1 MMGSLEREFIKLQFS
16 AKVRMRTYKKLVR
29 FLENSMSLAQALDVM
44 HLHAT
49 EDGRKP
55 NSATA
60 VVLDH
65 WRRAVRNGK
74 PFGTAIQGWVPES
87 DRLVI
92 EGGDRHGKLVV
103 ALGKAILIAES
114 SRKIRMT
121 LVGGLAYPALLI
133 AVAIGFLVLFG
144 VQVVP
149 AFEEIL
155 PREKWI
161 GVGAQMATMSD
172 FVRYY
177 LVWFLIAA
185 TAGMAWIVYS
195 LPRWTGSLRSK
206 FDRYPP
212 WSLYRLII
220 GSGFL
225 LTVGGMIK
233 AGIAAPEILRI
244 LQQNASPWYRERLS
258 KTLDNVNNGHNLGDA
273 LYLTGF
279 EFPAKET
286 VQDLRAY
293 AGLNKFD
300 ETLEAIGSEWLV
312 DSVSMIDAQTAIF
325 RNISFLMLGG
335 VFMWIAGG
343 IFSLQQQM
351 TAAL

>member
-1 MMGSLEREFIKLQFS
+1 MMSSLEMAFIKLQFN
-16 AKVRMRTYKKLVR
+16 AKVRTRVYKKLIR
-29 FLENSMSLAQALDVM
+29 FLENSMSLAHALDVM

-49 EDGRKP
+49 NDGKNP
-55 NSATA
+55 KST
-60 VVLDH
+60 VGIVLDH
-65 WRRAVRNGK
+65 WRREVRNGK
-74 PFGTAIQGWVPES
+74 PFGRAIQGWVPEA

-92 EGGDRHGKLVV
+92 EGGDGHGKLAV
-103 ALGKAILIAES
+103 ALSKAIMISES
-114 SRKIRMT
+114 SRKIKAT
-121 LVGGLAYPALLI
+121 LVGGLAYPVLLI
-133 AVAIGFLVLFG
+133 AVAIGFLVMFG
-144 VQVVP
+144 LQVVP

-155 PREKWI
+155 PREKWT
-161 GVGAQMATMSD
+161 GAGAQMAFMSD

-177 LVWFLIAA
+177 LLWMMIAIFGLI
-185 TAGMAWIVYS
+185 GGSIYS
-195 LPRWTGSLRSK
+195 LPRWTGTMRAK

-233 AGIAAPEILRI
+233 AGIPTPEILRM
-244 LQQNASPWYRERLS
+244 LQRDASPWYREKLS

-273 LYLTGF
+273 LHRTGF
-279 EFPAKET
+279 EFPAKEA

-300 ETLEAIGSEWLV
+300 ETLEAVGTEWLT
-312 DSVSMIDAQTAIF
+312 DSVGMIDAQTAIF
-325 RNISFLMLGG
+325 RNISFLILGG

-343 IFSLQQQM
+343 IFSLQQQI
-351 TAAL
+351 TSSL